1 MRWRGW
7 RGCCNWEPT
16 VSLFVFPEVIV
27 ICLFLLLW
35 QDIMAIFGSTLYRF
49 CLGRA
54 SQIVIQSCP
63 FWMSHHLP
71 TRSWH
76 VPRHPNPPTITPH
89 DNPRANGSTRES
101 FTMILVAAW
110 RCPVFTKREVPKW
123 AAFDVAELA
132 WKLSFGQNLCTHS
145 ERPAHTHTYA

>member
-76 VPRHPNPPTITPH
+76 VPRHPNPPTITH
-89 DNPRANGSTRES
+89 VRT
-101 FTMILVAAW
+101 
-110 RCPVFTKREVPKW
+110 EVPEKASQW
-123 AAFDVAELA
+123 FLLLPGAAR
-132 WKLSFGQNLCTHS
+132 SSQNVKCPSEQHLTWPNWLGNSHS
-145 ERPAHTHTYA
+145 VKTFALIRKDLRTHTYA